1 MAKELVT
8 DFYKSEALRN
18 TETINRFLH
27 DEMEFHWHS
36 SKGFLKMTKN
46 DLIDLSNEMNR
57 SYLYSRVHFSHIV
70 QEDNTVSVRY
80 TYYVT
85 PIESPTEEMILAHF
99 MTIWEVKD
107 GKLFRGYQMSQLS

>member
-8 DFYKSEALRN
+8 DFYQSDALRN

-27 DEMEFHWHS
+27 DDMEFHWYS
-36 SKGFLKMTKN
+36 SKGFHKMFKS

-57 SYLYSRVHFSHIV
+57 SYLSSRVHFSHIL

-85 PIESPTEEMILAHF
+85 PIESPSEEMILAHF